1 MAYQGSLTGHSEVGG
16 QGEFLVVRKGP
27 NRCWNSGS
35 YQNYTSLCVKETMFC
50 LYICIYIYIYT
61 VYPWYMCISV
71 YLYIYIR
78 IYIYR
83 YVGIRDLTIY
93 SPTVGTL
100 T

>member
-50 LYICIYIYIYT
+50 LYICIYIY
-61 VYPWYMCISV
+61 CISV
-71 YLYIYIR
+71 VHVHKCVFVYIYV
-78 IYIYR
+78 YIYR